1 MERRGKKEGW
11 RCLFND
17 QFQLI
22 GSSVTKTKMLSS
34 SCFLESESN
43 PSIDYTF
50 TEFYTGLDDKMLTAV
65 HAENVKLLVCV
76 VFLFFISCCF

>member
-1 MERRGKKEGW
+1 
-11 RCLFND
+11 
-17 QFQLI
+17 
-22 GSSVTKTKMLSS
+22 MLSS

-76 VFLFFISCCF
+76 VVVFEWRFLVLISLYGCFMPCFAHRLHMFH

>member
-1 MERRGKKEGW
+1 
-11 RCLFND
+11 
-17 QFQLI
+17 
-22 GSSVTKTKMLSS
+22 MLSS

-50 TEFYTGLDDKMLTAV
+50 TEFYTGLDDKMLKAV

-76 VFLFFISCCF
+76 VFFIFYFLLFLNGGFLC